1 MLPHRRWLFLLSLLL
16 VGGSLV
22 ATSGYAFHIH
32 SDRYRRNIERDLHA
46 FFELPTDIGRI
57 RPLSFSSRLFEG
69 VKVWLHDRRG
79 PVFQCERA
87 VWHEDTSREQP
98 VHHLDLHRGT
108 LSISSEQW
116 KRDDYSRVL
125 KSGLGHDFD
134 AIRLGE
140 VRLHDF
146 GVEFRSRDLKVSC
159 GKADG
164 VITFGGDKGSD
175 GVIRLSATEL
185 NGKQT
190 GQPVQISARFSPSG
204 GVSVHDVLLTVP
216 DLPLSTLG
224 IDAALQTKTTTGR
237 FSGKLEFATETDAP
251 NVSLSGRLS
260 DIAMEEVTRFLE
272 AGPVRGKLDIAVDR
286 ARIVDRVVTH
296 LSGRGE
302 IRSLQLG
309 DISRLAG
316 YPQITGR
323 ADLSIRAIDLA
334 LGHLNRLVADGRIRD
349 VPLEAVTALV
359 GKGEVTGRLAIRIN
373 SLRASDDRIEWA
385 DIEIEAVPPPGAE
398 AGTIHREL
406 LVNSLT
412 KLLDFK
418 WPSSI
423 PQSLLPEHVEYARFG
438 ARLRI
443 ENNQLRVLGTHGPG
457 GDTIL
462 TLRVFGAEVGVIKS
476 LKREID
482 LTPRLDALRD
492 QLSRQDPREI
502 EQWWRER
509 RGSPRPG
516 AP

>member
-1 MLPHRRWLFLLSLLL
+1 MLPHRRWLFLFAMLF

-22 ATSGYAFHIH
+22 ATAGYACHVH
-32 SDRYRRNIERDLHA
+32 SDRYRRNLERDLHA
-46 FFELPTDIGRI
+46 FFELPTDIGSI
-57 RPLSFSSRLFEG
+57 RPLTFSSRLFEG
-69 VKVWLHDRRG
+69 VTVWLHDRRG
-79 PVFQCERA
+79 PVFHCDRA
-87 VWHEDTSREQP
+87 VWREDTSQSEP

-116 KRDDYSRVL
+116 KRDDYTRVL

-146 GVEFRSRDLKVSC
+146 GVEFQNHGVKLSC

-164 VITFGGDKGSD
+164 IITFGTERGSD

-216 DLPLSTLG
+216 DLPLSALG

-237 FSGKLEFATETDAP
+237 FSGKLEFATEQNAP
-251 NVSLSGRLS
+251 NISLSGRLS
-260 DIAMEEVTRFLE
+260 DIALEEVTRLLA
-272 AGPVRGKLDIAVDR
+272 AGPIRGKLDIAVDR
-286 ARIVDRVVTH
+286 ARLVDRVVTH

-302 IRSLQLG
+302 IRDLRLG
-309 DISRLAG
+309 DLSRLAG

-334 LGHLNRLVADGRIRD
+334 LGHLNRLVADGRIQD

-359 GKGEVTGRLAIRIN
+359 GKGEVTGRLAIQIN
-373 SLRASDDRIEWA
+373 SLRASDDRIDWA
-385 DIEIEAVPPPGAE
+385 DIEIEAVPPRGAE

-406 LVNSLT
+406 LINGLT
-412 KLLDFK
+412 KLLDFS

-438 ARLRI
+438 VRLRI
-443 ENNQLRVLGTHGPG
+443 ENNQMRVLGTHGSG

-462 TLRVFGAEVGVIKS
+462 TLRIFGAEVPVIKS
-476 LKREID
+476 LRHEID
-482 LTPRLDALRD
+482 LTPRINALRD
-492 QLSRQDPREI
+492 RLSHQDPREI
-502 EQWWRER
+502 EQWWRGHR
-509 RGSPRPG
+509 S
-516 AP
+516 APIPETP